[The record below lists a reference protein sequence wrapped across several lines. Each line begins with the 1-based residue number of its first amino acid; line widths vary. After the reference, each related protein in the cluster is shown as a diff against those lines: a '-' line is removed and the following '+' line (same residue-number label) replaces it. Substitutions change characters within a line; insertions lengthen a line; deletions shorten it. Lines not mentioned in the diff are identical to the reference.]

1 MPPLQI
7 RILGRFSAQLSGHVL
22 GGIDPGKM
30 QSLLCFLLL
39 HRDRPQSCEAL
50 ASRFWDDTG
59 IGQAKRQLQHMIW
72 HLQVALGD
80 EETPARDRVLLVESD
95 WVSINPRA
103 ELWLDLAEFERGFE
117 MVRGKH
123 GETLDADMWQGL
135 QRTVALYR
143 GDLLEG
149 CFEEWC
155 VLERERV
162 EGMMVTMLDK
172 LMDYCDIHALYELGA
187 EYGERILL
195 HDRGNER
202 VYRKLMRIHYL
213 NGDRAAAMRQYEL
226 CKAALLEELNIEPAM
241 DTKLLYERI
250 KADHFDED
258 TVSVLAPAPVR
269 THNPAVQ
276 QVQAGIEQSAY
287 SSGEGSPFEELETRF
302 ATLQRQVSETIRVLR
317 ETHKME
323 YLSPQDVRG
332 RDIWR

>member
-50 ASRFWDDTG
+50 AGRFWQDTAM
-59 IGQAKRQLQHMIW
+59 GQAKRQLQHMVW

-95 WVSINPRA
+95 WVSINQRT

-143 GDLLEG
+143 GALLEG
-149 CFEEWC
+149 CYEEWC
-155 VLERERV
+155 VLERERI
-162 EGMMVTMLDK
+162 EGMMVIMLDK

-187 EYGERILL
+187 EYGERTLL

-202 VYRKLMRIHYL
+202 IYRKLMRIHYL
-213 NGDRAAAMRQYEL
+213 NGDRAAAMREYER
-226 CKAALLEELNIEPAM
+226 CKAVLLEELGIQPAM
-241 DTKLLYERI
+241 DTRLLFERI
-250 KADHFDED
+250 NAGYLDED
-258 TVSVLAPAPVR
+258 MVSMIAPAVGLAP
-269 THNPAVQ
+269 NPAVPP
-276 QVQAGIEQSAY
+276 VQIGIEPSEY
-287 SSGEGSPFEELETRF
+287 SSGQGSPFEALETRF

-317 ETHKME
+317 ETQKME
-323 YLSPQDVRG
+323 YLSSRDVRG